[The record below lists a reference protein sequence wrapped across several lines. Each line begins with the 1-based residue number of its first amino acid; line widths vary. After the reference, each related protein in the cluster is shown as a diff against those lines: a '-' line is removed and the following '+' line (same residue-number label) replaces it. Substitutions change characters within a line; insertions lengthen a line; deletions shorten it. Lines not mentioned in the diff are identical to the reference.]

1 MKEKRRY
8 PRYEIN
14 GMAIYG
20 KVLRPADVQIHN
32 IGLGGAHITIKKKLD
47 VGSEYVLH
55 LMHKGTELVPIK
67 GVVLWEK
74 LEGNSTNDMGETI
87 PVYSVGIEFKGVITS
102 KGSDMLSFIGK
113 ASNDFTLR
121 LKGLRVKFHVPEKVI
136 LQYPEQ
142 YTVKKISKGG
152 MLLETKEEFPVEAKF
167 PIEIMFPIESEQVM
181 FLCRVASCMLIEN
194 KAPKHFDVGIEF
206 IDVQDKDRITLEKFI
221 SSIQQT

>member
-1 MKEKRRY
+1 MKEKRKY
-8 PRYEIN
+8 PRYEID
-14 GMAIYG
+14 GMDIYG
-20 KVLRPADVQIHN
+20 KVLRSTEVQIHN
-32 IGLGGAHITIKKKLD
+32 ISLGGAHITIKKKLD

-55 LMHKGTELVPIK
+55 LFHKGTELVPIK

-74 LEGNSTNDMGETI
+74 PEGNSTDDMGETV

-102 KGSDMLSFIGK
+102 KGSDLLSFIEET
-113 ASNDFTLR
+113 ASDFTLR

-136 LQYPEQ
+136 LQYPEH

-152 MLLETKEEFPVEAKF
+152 MLIETMEEFPVEAKF
-167 PIEIMFPIESEQVM
+167 PMEIMFPSESEQVM

-194 KAPKHFDVGIEF
+194 KSSKYFDVGIEF

-221 SSIQQT
+221 SSIRQT